1 MGWAKY
7 AIEDLEKGQSVKI
20 RPKGNSMKG
29 LIKSGSL
36 VEIRP
41 LVEDEIISKHNIV
54 LCKVKGKEYLHLVG
68 ATKNNGRYYL
78 IQSNLGHINGWIT
91 RDSIYGIYVKTLS
104 N

>member
-7 AIEDLEKGQSVKI
+7 AIEDLKKGQSVKI

-54 LCKVKGKEYLHLVG
+54 LCQVKGKEYLHLVG
-68 ATKNNGRYYL
+68 ATKDNRYL
-78 IQSNLGHINGWIT
+78 IQNNLGHINGWIT

>member
-7 AIEDLEKGQSVKI
+7 AIDDLKKGQSVRI
-20 RPKGNSMKG
+20 RPKGESMKG

-41 LVEDEIISKHNIV
+41 LTKNENVNVKDIV
-54 LCKVKGKEYLHLVG
+54 LCRVKGREYLHLVG
-68 ATKNNGRYYL
+68 AVKDDRCL
-78 IQSNLGHINGWIT
+78 IQNNIGHINGWIS
-91 RDSIYGIYVKTLS
+91 RDNVYGIYVKTLS